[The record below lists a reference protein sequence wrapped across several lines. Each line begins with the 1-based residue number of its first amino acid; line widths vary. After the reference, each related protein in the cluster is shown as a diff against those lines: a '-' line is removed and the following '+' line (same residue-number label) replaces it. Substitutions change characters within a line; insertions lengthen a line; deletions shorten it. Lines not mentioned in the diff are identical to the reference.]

1 MLPLR
6 LQAAILAGLGECMQ
20 FVDLHVHSTAS
31 DGMLKPGEIA
41 ARASGAGLA
50 AIAVCDHD
58 TVDGV
63 REAVAAAAGTAMLQI
78 PGVELSVSLVSG
90 GSVHMLGY
98 FPGTDPDVLCNPASP
113 LGSALERVRQARD
126 RRNPAI
132 LEKLAALGCR
142 LEEQEVRDLAGGDV
156 VGRPHIA
163 QAMLARGYISTF
175 REAFD
180 RFLARGRP
188 AYVERERI
196 LESEAISL
204 VRDLGGIPVLAH
216 PGLLGRNQY
225 ELDALISSMSDRGLR
240 GVEVYYPRHS
250 AEFTDW
256 LCRTTASKG
265 LLATGGTDFHGLE
278 GDPAGLGGTP
288 GVFSVTV
295 GQVERFL
302 EACASPAPGR

>member
-1 MLPLR
+1 
-6 LQAAILAGLGECMQ
+6 MQ

-31 DGMLKPGEIA
+31 DGMLRPGEIA
-41 ARASGAGLA
+41 GRASRAGLA
-50 AIAVCDHD
+50 ALAVCDHD

-63 REAVAAAAGTAMLQI
+63 SEAVAAAAGTGMLLI

-90 GSVHMLGY
+90 GSVHLLGY
-98 FPGTDPDVLCNPASP
+98 FPGVSPDVLCAPGSP
-113 LGSALERVRQARD
+113 LGRALERVRQARD

-132 LEKLAALGCR
+132 LEKLAALGCP
-142 LEEQEVRDLAGGDV
+142 LDEQEVRDLSGGDV

-163 QAMLARGYISTF
+163 QALMARGYISTF

-196 LESEAISL
+196 GESEAMSL
-204 VRDLGGIPVLAH
+204 VQDLGGMPVIAH

-225 ELDALISSMSDRGLR
+225 ELDALISSMRDRGLR

-250 AEFTDW
+250 VEFTEW
-256 LCRTTASKG
+256 LGRLTVTKG

-295 GQVERFL
+295 EQVDRFL